1 MTPYPSSD
9 CLHGC
14 RLRTEFWHQE
24 KLFAVK
30 QILLMMW
37 TELSSYPRSTWLLEE
52 VKKKEKQWDIS
63 TKIESCYYIFIQ
75 SLHSCSTK
83 PQFKVSHQNLLS
95 LISFASQQ
103 KNILKPPQNSK
114 QSDRPS
120 LMQLNVRNRTRPR
133 ADALHFPELDYSAL
147 IFHYIMQSFHTEKYW
162 CCMGIFQVT
171 FDYFNKAFSRLAD
184 LLPVSLHKRCYS
196 ARWFIQT
203 PSSFNYLFT

>member
-1 MTPYPSSD
+1 M
-9 CLHGC
+9 
-14 RLRTEFWHQE
+14 
-24 KLFAVK
+24 
-30 QILLMMW
+30 
-37 TELSSYPRSTWLLEE
+37 
-52 VKKKEKQWDIS
+52 
-63 TKIESCYYIFIQ
+63 
-75 SLHSCSTK
+75 
-83 PQFKVSHQNLLS
+83 SHQNLLS

-162 CCMGIFQVT
+162 CCMGIFQVA